1 MPQVPVPKFSGNC
14 VDWPGYYDA
23 LTRLIHQNER
33 KDNIQRFH
41 LLKESLPAG
50 RDGDI
55 RQIPLTAANYTVAWD
70 TLIQRYNNPRVVFF
84 NHMNVLY
91 QLPSLSK
98 EKPDDIRS
106 MISAVN
112 VCAAACNPVSRE

>member
-1 MPQVPVPKFSGNC
+1 M
-14 VDWPGYYDA
+14 
-23 LTRLIHQNER
+23 
-33 KDNIQRFH
+33 
-41 LLKESLPAG
+41 
-50 RDGDI
+50 
-55 RQIPLTAANYTVAWD
+55 AWD
-70 TLIQRYNNPRVVFF
+70 TLIQRYNNPRVVFS

-91 QLPSLSK
+91 QLPSLNK